1 MINERRREKNMYD
14 RTEQQELLTRVPEI
28 TITFWILKF
37 FTTAM
42 GESTSDALVFHM
54 NPYLAV
60 MIGAIGFVIA
70 LSLKLR
76 LRKYTHL
83 SYWLTALM
91 VAIFGTMAADVVHV
105 AMGVPYRISATFF
118 ALMLAAV
125 FIAWYKSE
133 KTLSIHSVNSTRREI
148 FYWAVVFT
156 TFALGTAAGDLTAST
171 FRLGYFESG
180 ILFGIL
186 IAIVGT
192 AYRISLSFSGGRY
205 KARNAVITY
214 WTAYI
219 LTRPFGASFADWMD
233 KPASVGGLG
242 LGDLRVTLFLSI
254 PIMFFLWLL
263 VTGRI
268 DRRRRA
274 IAADNNSGEA
284 FEAK

>member
-1 MINERRREKNMYD
+1 MYD
-14 RTEQQELLTRVPEI
+14 TTESQELLTRVPEI

-60 MIGAIGFVIA
+60 MLGGIGFVIA
-70 LSLKLR
+70 LGSKLR

-105 AMGVPYRISATFF
+105 AMGVPYRVSTTFF

-125 FIAWYKSE
+125 FIVWYRSE

-171 FRLGYFESG
+171 FKLGYFSSG

-186 IAIVGT
+186 IAVVGVS
-192 AYRISLSFSGGRY
+192 YRISLSFSGG
-205 KARNAVITY
+205 KHKTRNAVIAY

-233 KPASVGGLG
+233 KPQSVGGLG
-242 LGDLRVTLFLSI
+242 LGDIKVTLFLAI

-263 VTGRI
+263 VTGRV
-268 DRRRRA
+268 DRRA
-274 IAADNNSGEA
+274 KVEAMIDNSDEA
-284 FEAK
+284 LEAK

>member
-1 MINERRREKNMYD
+1 MHD
-14 RTEQQELLTRVPEI
+14 RTESQELLARVPEI

-60 MIGAIGFVIA
+60 MIGAIGFAIA
-70 LSLKLR
+70 LGLKLR

-105 AMGVPYRISATFF
+105 AIGIPYRISTTFF
-118 ALMLAAV
+118 ALMLTAV

-148 FYWAVVFT
+148 FYWAAVFT

-171 FRLGYFESG
+171 LRLGYFSSG
-180 ILFGIL
+180 ILFGVL
-186 IAIVGT
+186 IAIVGI
-192 AYRISLSFSGGRY
+192 AYRISLSFSGGRHNT
-205 KARNAVITY
+205 RNAVIAY

-233 KPASVGGLG
+233 KPVSVGGLG

-263 VTGRI
+263 VTGRVG
-268 DRRRRA
+268 RRRMR
-274 IAADNNSGEA
+274 IGADGNSGEA
-284 FEAK
+284 IEAK